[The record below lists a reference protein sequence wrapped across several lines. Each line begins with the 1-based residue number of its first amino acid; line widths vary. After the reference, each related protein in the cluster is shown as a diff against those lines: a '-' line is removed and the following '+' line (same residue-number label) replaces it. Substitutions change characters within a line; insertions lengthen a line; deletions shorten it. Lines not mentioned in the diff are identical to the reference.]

1 MIKLRLKQSNYVLNN
16 QIVCQAINF
25 HDDDHLEGELSFFA
39 SAVGLDD
46 DVSFSF
52 GGIIEGAV
60 HGLARHPIENLHKIL
75 WKFSMGGLSWKSNVI
90 YILTESFLS
99 CGTDRSK

>member
-46 DVSFSF
+46 DVAFSF
-52 GGIIEGAV
+52 GGVIEGAV
-60 HGLARHPIENLHKIL
+60 HGLARLL
-75 WKFSMGGLSWKSNVI
+75 
-90 YILTESFLS
+90 
-99 CGTDRSK
+99 R